1 MTTSRILPIIN
12 VIGCFLVTGVV
23 IGQWIKE
30 RRVNGEIKNLR
41 MEITSTRE
49 NYEKEHKRAESLQ
62 GDVTQLKDSIEA
74 MAKAKVEFEASLAKD
89 AEEHNARMQA
99 ENVNAQEQIQLW
111 QKAIADR
118 DEVIVRLNSNL
129 SATRARLDEAVSKLK
144 KAGTQ

>member
-30 RRVNGEIKNLR
+30 RRVNGEIRNLR
-41 MEITSTRE
+41 MEITSTQE
-49 NYEKEHKRAESLQ
+49 NYEKEHKRAETLQ
-62 GDVTQLKDSIEA
+62 GDVNQLKDSIEA
-74 MAKAKVEFEASLAKD
+74 MAKAKVEFEASLTKD

-99 ENVNAQEQIQLW
+99 ENATVQEQTQIW

-118 DEVIVRLNSNL
+118 DEVIAKLNSNL

-144 KAGTQ
+144 KAGAQ

>member
-1 MTTSRILPIIN
+1 VTTSRILPIIN

-30 RRVNGEIKNLR
+30 RRVNGEIRNLR
-41 MEITSTRE
+41 MEITSTQE
-49 NYEKEHKRAESLQ
+49 NYEKEHKRAETLQ
-62 GDVTQLKDSIEA
+62 GDVNQLKDSIEA
-74 MAKAKVEFEASLAKD
+74 MAKAKVEFEASLTKD

-99 ENVNAQEQIQLW
+99 ENATVQEQTQIW

-118 DEVIVRLNSNL
+118 DEVIAKLNSNL

-144 KAGTQ
+144 KAGAQ

>member
-1 MTTSRILPIIN
+1 VTTSRILPIIN

-41 MEITSTRE
+41 MEITTTQE
-49 NYEKEHKRAESLQ
+49 NYEKEHKRAETLQ
-62 GDVTQLKDSIEA
+62 GDVNQLKDSIEA

-99 ENVNAQEQIQLW
+99 ENATAQQQIEVW

-118 DEVIVRLNSNL
+118 DEVIAKLNSNL

-144 KAGTQ
+144 KAGAQ

>member
-30 RRVNGEIKNLR
+30 RRVNGEIRNLR
-41 MEITSTRE
+41 MEITSTQE
-49 NYEKEHKRAESLQ
+49 NYEKEHKRAETLQ
-62 GDVTQLKDSIEA
+62 GDVNQLKDSIEA

-99 ENVNAQEQIQLW
+99 ENATVQEQTQIW
-111 QKAIADR
+111 KKAIADR
-118 DEVIVRLNSNL
+118 DEVIAKLNSNL

-144 KAGTQ
+144 KAGAQ

>member
-1 MTTSRILPIIN
+1 VTTSRILPIIN

-41 MEITSTRE
+41 MEIASTQE
-49 NYEKEHKRAESLQ
+49 NYEKEHKRAETLQ
-62 GDVTQLKDSIEA
+62 GDVNQLKDSIEA
-74 MAKAKVEFEASLAKD
+74 MAKAKMEFEASLAKD

-99 ENVNAQEQIQLW
+99 ENATAQEQTQLW

-118 DEVIVRLNSNL
+118 DEVIAKLNSNL

-144 KAGTQ
+144 KAGAQ

>member
-1 MTTSRILPIIN
+1 VTTSRILPIIN

>member
-1 MTTSRILPIIN
+1 VTTSRILPIIN

-30 RRVNGEIKNLR
+30 RRVSGEIKNLR
-41 MEITSTRE
+41 AEMTSTQE
-49 NYEKEHKRAESLQ
+49 NYEKEHKRAEALQ
-62 GDVTQLKDSIEA
+62 GDVNQLKDSVEA

-89 AEEHNARMQA
+89 TEEHNARMQT
-99 ENVNAQEQIQLW
+99 ENAHAQEQIQIW

-118 DEVIVRLNSNL
+118 DEVIAKLNSNL

-144 KAGTQ
+144 KAGAQ

>member
-41 MEITSTRE
+41 MEIASTQE
-49 NYEKEHKRAESLQ
+49 NYEKEHKRAETLQ
-62 GDVTQLKDSIEA
+62 GDVNQLKDSIEA
-74 MAKAKVEFEASLAKD
+74 MAKAKMEFEASLAKD

-99 ENVNAQEQIQLW
+99 ENATAQEQTQLW

-118 DEVIVRLNSNL
+118 DEVIAKLNSNL

-144 KAGTQ
+144 KAGAQ